1 MNAGKALAVVPA
13 ASAEVRDLTP
23 ADAFER
29 VLTEGVH
36 WLGQTDGPMLALA
49 REALEDL
56 AKARAVGDLKLTIA
70 AREQVMK
77 MFGVLGFDPAAR
89 SRLGLAEVKA
99 QSKVEEIIAL
109 RQKRT
114 PN

>member
-1 MNAGKALAVVPA
+1 MSTKGSLAVVPA
-13 ASAEVRDLTP
+13 VELETRDLTP
-23 ADAFER
+23 AAAFDR

-36 WLGQTDGPMLALA
+36 WLGQTDAPTLALA

-56 AKARAVGDLKLTIA
+56 AKARAVGDMKLTIA
-70 AREQVMK
+70 ARDQVMRI
-77 MFGVLGFDPAAR
+77 FSVLGFDPAAR

-99 QSKVEEIIAL
+99 QSKVEEIIAR

-114 PN
+114 QD